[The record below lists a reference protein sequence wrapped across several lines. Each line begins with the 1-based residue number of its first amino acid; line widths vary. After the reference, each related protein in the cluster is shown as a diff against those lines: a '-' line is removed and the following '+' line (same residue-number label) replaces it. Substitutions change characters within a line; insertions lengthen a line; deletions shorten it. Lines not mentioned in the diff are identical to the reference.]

1 MQVLYVH
8 QNFPAQFG
16 HIAWHLTRK
25 LGWKCWFVSETPG
38 TDADGVEKIQ
48 YRRAGGATRQTHFC
62 SRTFE
67 NAVFSCDGVHAALK
81 ARPDIQPDLIVG
93 HSGFGSTLFLRDL
106 YPDVP
111 VINLFEYY
119 YRPKHAESDMGYR
132 RDLGWTLPE
141 AYFHRA
147 RCRNAVMLLDL
158 DNCAAGYCPTEF
170 QRSTF
175 PQVYLPRLKVIFD
188 GIERS
193 IYHGHDEALRP
204 PVEQRRGR
212 QVAGVS
218 LPASTRVVTYVSRG
232 FESIRGFDLFMQS
245 ARIIAQEI
253 PDAAFFIVGAD
264 KIAYGGDE
272 AFLPKGVTFKQW
284 VLDRGDYDLS
294 RFHFLGNIP
303 PADLGRLLALTDLH
317 IYLTVPFVLSWSM
330 MDAMSCGAVVLGS
343 DTPPVREMITDGR
356 NGLLANLFD
365 VQGIAA
371 RAVAALRDTGAFRP
385 LGRAA
390 EQMII
395 DRYSVEATLPQMVE
409 LYQQVA
415 GP

>member
-25 LGWKCWFVSETPG
+25 LGWKCWFASETPG

-106 YPDVP
+106 YPNVP

-119 YRPKHAESDMGYR
+119 YRPKHPESDMGYR
-132 RDLGWTLPE
+132 QDLGWTLPE

-175 PQVYLPRLKVIFD
+175 PQVYQPRLKVIFD

-204 PVEQRRGR
+204 PIEQRPGR

-245 ARIIAQEI
+245 ARIIAREI
-253 PDAAFFIVGAD
+253 PDVVFFIVGAD
-264 KIAYGGDE
+264 KITYGGDE

-284 VLDRGDYDLS
+284 VLARDEYDLS

-303 PADLGRLLALTDLH
+303 RRILAGCWRSLICTFISPSLL
-317 IYLTVPFVLSWSM
+317 
-330 MDAMSCGAVVLGS
+330 SCPGA
-343 DTPPVREMITDGR
+343 
-356 NGLLANLFD
+356 
-365 VQGIAA
+365 
-371 RAVAALRDTGAFRP
+371 
-385 LGRAA
+385 
-390 EQMII
+390 
-395 DRYSVEATLPQMVE
+395 
-409 LYQQVA
+409 
-415 GP
+415 